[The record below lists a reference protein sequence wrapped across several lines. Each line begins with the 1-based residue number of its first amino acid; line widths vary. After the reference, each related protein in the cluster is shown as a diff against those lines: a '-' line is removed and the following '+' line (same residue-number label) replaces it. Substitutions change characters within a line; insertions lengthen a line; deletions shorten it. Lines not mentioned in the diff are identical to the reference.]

1 MKRSLIFLILL
12 FKAWILP
19 AQSKVQSIFMEFGY
33 VNLPK
38 DPLIETMYG
47 STKYRFYMDEKFIL
61 FQTMTNPKPLMGQ
74 SFGPGLNMSYIMDR
88 NSKVLFLCAILDT
101 IKLRMSGDEGDI
113 QYIEETL
120 QSNRKVG
127 LTILGKQD
135 QEVTILNKLAT
146 RYLAAGTFS
155 DSAYLFIHEHLR
167 FAKHLRQFPMCIS
180 TGKGATGLLLGRDD
194 ILHNGTTL
202 EFRALELELNQP
214 RDIPSIMNEYQLV
227 TKEEGELA
235 IKKFMNPELEDS
247 KNGKN

>member
-1 MKRSLIFLILL
+1 
-12 FKAWILP
+12 
-19 AQSKVQSIFMEFGY
+19 
-33 VNLPK
+33 
-38 DPLIETMYG
+38 
-47 STKYRFYMDEKFIL
+47 
-61 FQTMTNPKPLMGQ
+61 MTNPKPLMGQ

-88 NSKVLFLCAILDT
+88 NSKALFLCAILDT
-101 IKLRMSGDEGDI
+101 IKLRMSGDERDI